1 MQHDWAPKQPMF
13 VDIESEVIQQESGDQ
28 STTNP
33 PEAQQSKDNH
43 DIKTNGGL
51 LQEQSLEQG
60 LSKLFGGIREALR
73 GNDRHETPDYTNF
86 WDQSAQDKT
95 IGTLDEHLGQPVEE
109 DRSYVHDVNTKAK
122 DTSTGVQVEAVIPF
136 GDAAKSELLPQTLPY
151 ENHSLLLPPVHSPPT
166 PAQERPLD
174 HQAAHH
180 TGHPFAAQHESQVY
194 SQVPDQFIARGATP
208 DFLRREHSPILQ
220 RSSSPSVLDKN
231 VLLRKQSVVSAI
243 LAEQQA
249 SSSSTLR
256 ANPDTR
262 GKLLEKARGLLEKR
276 QRISGQQPPQQ
287 SGSPGK
293 SLDSPSEPSFNVG
306 LRRESEVSQDS
317 VSLAANSHIFYNG
330 RSSVESTRSSMEFN
344 AVFRNGQHIP
354 SVSSPLLSNT
364 RPQVTQEHEPF
375 SPPTRSLSAFQQP
388 NFESNQRIAEEN
400 ESLKNQIQL
409 LSAEL
414 DLSRRDAQASLLAA
428 QEELHKEISL
438 LQSTLM
444 QAEERNAEQRASE
457 SQTLLELENANRQ
470 LSQDL
475 HEARRL
481 GKEKHS
487 EEYSHTAQVELLK
500 QQNHLLLQQLT
511 EVQGQLEE
519 HQQRSSDNER
529 IAELETDNEDLR
541 SELELA
547 QRQIREQMQKV
558 PASPAPISIT
568 LDGTSYTPEQL
579 TKEAEGLRRQLK
591 GQRADIKEMQDLV
604 KRAENEKRDLQ
615 AKIEQLEQSLAGS
628 ERLRKEEKSHALMKD
643 EAFKD
648 IQERLAESFELE
660 KSQYIDEEA
669 LKLAK
674 LEYKYG
680 LLEDELQQVKDKLAS
695 KEVEHS
701 QSEPQ
706 ATTISI
712 VEHRSSLESLESL
725 NKTLQNELE
734 KSLAEAAGYET
745 KAVELESKLTES
757 RSNEIR
763 SKETATAM
771 EHRIEEVQKN
781 LDQASQELEEYR
793 RQLDRTMSGHSQQ
806 EYETAMHTLEEAL
819 KREVDLKRALEQAS
833 ESIKDSVTKHG
844 SRAIDEQEG
853 VHLSQSEFDRLTEQ
867 ASKWQEECF
876 AAQEETMQVGDQLR
890 RMEMQLLAARTEIEQ
905 LEVSGS
911 TDLADKDNDRVQELT
926 EELEQT
932 RVQLERLRHQNLDY
946 AARLET
952 VALDSQS
959 EQQDSLDTLRAQ
971 LEQETEALS
980 KTQRM
985 LQEKQREVEDL
996 SIELDSA
1003 VYSRQSSERKIL
1015 GLKAQL
1021 EESRVPVDDGSRE
1034 RVLLLEQQLK
1044 EAAGQQQ
1051 VMEAQLLTRET
1062 DLRSQLQNVR
1072 RENHDLELHVEMQDK
1087 ELSQQID
1094 TIRNGQSRVQ
1104 ELETMLSDALHEQ
1117 ASIAEKVQALEGQVN
1132 SLQDETSFQRRTATE
1147 AQDRV
1152 SLVVDVYSR
1161 ILGTT
1166 ALEDPE
1172 ALLGRLTVDSQTGEP
1187 VKEVAKRLYELRQSE
1202 LDSRMRVEVLQ
1213 EECQLLRSQGTPVRE
1228 VSPREPSNEQGHEA
1242 EVRELKDKLARME
1255 HGLVKL
1261 QQFLQEFQD
1270 EKKRAVLQL
1279 QQKLEESDTEVERV
1293 RSQLATAQA
1302 MLLSRPPDQKSP
1314 LHAAIQPDV
1323 VTSRSLPVTVA
1334 IEASPIPPT
1343 ESSVLLSEHETFKGT
1358 ERIHHEAI
1366 LALKPLQQQNAELEK
1381 TLLDL
1386 KHRYERSQKEND
1398 HLLSQLEEEN
1408 QRLRSK
1414 SEQMSPDTEHLERI
1428 RELDLQ
1434 LVELQRQLKTAQ
1446 REREFTRQDMR
1457 SLKAELARHRAKS

>member
-1 MQHDWAPKQPMF
+1 MPKSAAFERGRNRLFKAVKSSASSMF
-13 VDIESEVIQQESGDQ
+13 ASPLSN
-28 STTNP
+28 STTFM
-33 PEAQQSKDNH
+33 ELDT
-43 DIKTNGGL
+43 KTNGGL
-51 LQEQSLEQG
+51 RQEHLEHG
-60 LSKLFGGIREALR
+60 LSKLFGGIREALI
-73 GNDRHETPDYTNF
+73 GNDHHEAPDNTNL
-86 WDQSAQDKT
+86 WNQSTVEETRGPFDV
-95 IGTLDEHLGQPVEE
+95 HLGQPVEE
-109 DRSYVHDVNTKAK
+109 DRSHVKDANTES
-122 DTSTGVQVEAVIPF
+122 DENSTGVQDEAVIPF
-136 GDAAKSELLPQTLPY
+136 GEAVKSKFLPQTLPY
-151 ENHSLLLPPVHSPPT
+151 ENHSFLPPPVHSPPT
-166 PAQERPLD
+166 PAQDQPLD
-174 HQAAHH
+174 HQVALH
-180 TGHPFAAQHESQVY
+180 TGHPFAAQQESQVSD
-194 SQVPDQFIARGATP
+194 SQVSDSQVSDQFVARGATP

-249 SSSSTLR
+249 SSSTLR
-256 ANPDTR
+256 ANPDTK

-276 QRISGQQPPQQ
+276 QRISGQQPHQR

-293 SLDSPSEPSFNVG
+293 SLGSPSQPSFNVG

-317 VSLAANSHIFYNG
+317 VSLAANSHVLYNG
-330 RSSVESTRSSMEFN
+330 RPSMESTRSSMEFN
-344 AVFRNGQHIP
+344 AVPRNGHHIP

-364 RPQVTQEHEPF
+364 LPHVTQEHPSF
-375 SPPTRSLSAFQQP
+375 SLPTRSLSAFQQP
-388 NFESNQRIAEEN
+388 EFESTQRIAEEN
-400 ESLKNQIQL
+400 ESMKKQIQF

-414 DLSRRDAQASLLAA
+414 DFSRRDAQASLLAT

-438 LQSTLM
+438 LQSTM
-444 QAEERNAEQRASE
+444 KQAEERNAEQRASE
-457 SQTLLELENANRQ
+457 SRNLLELENANRQ
-470 LSQDL
+470 LSLDL
-475 HEARRL
+475 HEAKRFN
-481 GKEKHS
+481 EKHS
-487 EEYSHTAQVELLK
+487 EHSLSAQVELLK
-500 QQNHLLLQQLT
+500 QQNHLLIQQLT
-511 EVQGQLEE
+511 DVQGQLEAQ
-519 HQQRSSDNER
+519 QQRTSDNER
-529 IAELETDNEDLR
+529 IAELEIDNEDLR

-615 AKIEQLEQSLAGS
+615 AKIEQLEHSLASS

-648 IQERLAESFELE
+648 IQARLAESFELE
-660 KSQYIDEEA
+660 KAQYIDEEA

-680 LLEDELQQVKDKLAS
+680 LLQDELQQVKDELAAREIERGQLEHQAATIS
-695 KEVEHS
+695 MVEHHS
-701 QSEPQ
+701 TLQ
-706 ATTISI
+706 
-712 VEHRSSLESLESL
+712 SLESL
-725 NKTLQNELE
+725 NKSLQNKLE
-734 KSLAEAAGYET
+734 TSLAKAAGYET
-745 KAVELESKLTES
+745 KALELESELAES
-757 RSNEIR
+757 RTNEMR
-763 SKETATAM
+763 SKETATVM
-771 EHRIEEVQKN
+771 EHRVEQAQKDLHLARQGLEHYRKQ
-781 LDQASQELEEYR
+781 LDQ
-793 RQLDRTMSGHSQQ
+793 TMSEHSQQ
-806 EYETAMHTLEEAL
+806 DYEMAMRTLEEAL

-833 ESIKDSVTKHG
+833 ESIKDSVMNHG
-844 SRAIDEQEG
+844 SRAVVEREG
-853 VHLSQSEFDRLTEQ
+853 VHLSQFEYDRLTEQ
-867 ASKWQEECF
+867 SSKWQEECF
-876 AAQEETMQVGDQLR
+876 AAQEETMQLGDQLR

-905 LEVSGS
+905 LAVSES
-911 TDLADKDNDRVQELT
+911 TGLVDKDNDRVQELT

-932 RVQLERLRHQNLDY
+932 RVQLERLRHQNSDY

-952 VALDSQS
+952 AALDSQS
-959 EQQDSLDTLRAQ
+959 ELQDSLDTMRAQ

-1003 VYSRQSSERKIL
+1003 MYSRQTSEKEIQ
-1015 GLKAQL
+1015 GLRAQL
-1021 EESRVPVDDGSRE
+1021 EESRVPVDDGSRD
-1034 RVLLLEQQLK
+1034 RVLLLEQQLE
-1044 EAAGQQQ
+1044 EAAGRQQ
-1051 VMEAQLLTRET
+1051 VLEAQLSTREN

-1072 RENHDLELHVEMQDK
+1072 RENHDLESRIEMQDK
-1087 ELSQQID
+1087 ELSQQTD

-1104 ELETMLSDALHEQ
+1104 ELETILSDALHEQ
-1117 ASIAEKVQALEGQVN
+1117 ASIAEKAQALEGHVRA
-1132 SLQDETSFQRRTATE
+1132 LQDETGLQRRTATE

-1161 ILGTT
+1161 ILGSTV
-1166 ALEDPE
+1166 LEDPE
-1172 ALLGRLTVDSQTGEP
+1172 TLLGNLTVDSQSVEP
-1187 VKEVAKRLYELRQSE
+1187 IKEVAKRLYELRQSE
-1202 LDSRMRVEVLQ
+1202 LDSRMRVEALKEELLQ
-1213 EECQLLRSQGTPVRE
+1213 SQGTLVGE
-1228 VSPREPSNEQGHEA
+1228 VSREPSTEQGDKG
-1242 EVRELKDKLARME
+1242 EVRELKSKLARME
-1255 HGLVKL
+1255 HGLMKL

-1270 EKKRAVLQL
+1270 EKKRAVLEL
-1279 QQKLEESDTEVERV
+1279 QQKLEVSDAEVERV

-1302 MLLSRPPDQKSP
+1302 MLLSRPSDQGTP
-1314 LHAAIQPDV
+1314 LHAAIQPDI
-1323 VTSRSLPVTVA
+1323 VTSRPLPVA
-1334 IEASPIPPT
+1334 DAKEASPIPPAHH
-1343 ESSVLLSEHETFKGT
+1343 SVLLSEHETFKGT

-1414 SEQMSPDTEHLERI
+1414 SEHMSPDMSTEHLERI

-1434 LVELQRQLKTAQ
+1434 LIELQRQLKTAQ

-1457 SLKAELARHRAKS
+1457 SLKAELARYRAKS